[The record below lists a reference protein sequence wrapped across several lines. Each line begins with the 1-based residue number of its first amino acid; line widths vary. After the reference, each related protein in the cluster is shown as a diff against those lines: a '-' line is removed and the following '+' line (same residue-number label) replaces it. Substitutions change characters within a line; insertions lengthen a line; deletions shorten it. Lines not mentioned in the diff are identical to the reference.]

1 MARTVMQP
9 RAPYTCEGVVDKTL
23 PASSPLSRTGA
34 RVNTEVK
41 PDFDV
46 ANFEEKKWRT
56 TIILHISIKIST
68 VASIQNANKAI
79 QTPTNDHYSKNS
91 PP

>member
-46 ANFEEKKWRT
+46 ANFEEKK
-56 TIILHISIKIST
+56 
-68 VASIQNANKAI
+68 
-79 QTPTNDHYSKNS
+79 
-91 PP
+91 